1 MRITKLIPFL
11 VLLFISGTTLAQLN
25 STYQFDDTPGSSWLG
40 NPAFVGQEKFFI
52 GFPGL
57 NALDVNAAH
66 TGFTFDKTVDND
78 QLNFNNVLSE
88 LNDVNHLL
96 FSTRLGLLNGGF
108 RVNQKW
114 HVRFGAQLVT
124 EARIAYPKSLFELIY
139 KGNGHPDIIGQNV
152 DLSGLSFNS
161 LSYADVFAGVGT
173 SFLNE
178 RLFVGA
184 NLHYLNGIAVA
195 YTEKSEFSIYTDP
208 DTYAI
213 SVNGDFTY
221 NTNLAGD
228 SATFDIGQDI
238 EDFADQFQDPQDL
251 PVGRGF
257 AVDFGLRYK
266 LTDQLELQAAAMN
279 VGAIKFKENTATY
292 ELGGS
297 FTYQGV
303 DFDDLIDDP
312 DSTTTA
318 FEALSDSISD
328 AFTAVNGSGGFTV
341 PTNSQFTLAANYAIN
356 QTNDLNL
363 MFAHQRVFNHGFNT
377 ASLMYRK
384 KFGRIF
390 WLRGGV
396 QYFDF
401 NHLLVPIGFQLNA
414 GPVQIG
420 LGTNNIVAAFA
431 PTKTGFFTGHV
442 QLALRFGRDRG
453 RNAAVSEE

>member
-108 RVNQKW
+108 RINQKW

-161 LSYADVFAGVGT
+161 LSYTDIFAGVGT
-173 SFLNE
+173 SFLDE

-213 SVNGDFTY
+213 SVNGDFIY

-238 EDFADQFQDPQDL
+238 EDFADQFEDPQDL
-251 PVGRGF
+251 PVGAGF
-257 AVDFGLRYK
+257 AVDLGVRFK
-266 LTDQLELQAAAMN
+266 LTEQIELQAAAMN
-279 VGAIKFKENTATY
+279 LGAIKFKENTATY

-318 FEALSDSISD
+318 FE
-328 AFTAVNGSGGFTV
+328 
-341 PTNSQFTLAANYAIN
+341 
-356 QTNDLNL
+356 
-363 MFAHQRVFNHGFNT
+363 
-377 ASLMYRK
+377 
-384 KFGRIF
+384 
-390 WLRGGV
+390 
-396 QYFDF
+396 
-401 NHLLVPIGFQLNA
+401 
-414 GPVQIG
+414 
-420 LGTNNIVAAFA
+420 
-431 PTKTGFFTGHV
+431 
-442 QLALRFGRDRG
+442 
-453 RNAAVSEE
+453 